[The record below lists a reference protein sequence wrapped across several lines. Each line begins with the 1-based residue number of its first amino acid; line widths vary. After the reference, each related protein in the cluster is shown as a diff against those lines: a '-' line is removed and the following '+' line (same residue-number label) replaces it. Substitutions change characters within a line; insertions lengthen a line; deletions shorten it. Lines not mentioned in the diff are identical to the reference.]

1 MLIREVMHLNPLTIS
16 PSTKLCDAYSL
27 MNEKNIRHLPILKK
41 NKLVG
46 IVTDRD
52 LRLATSK
59 LAKQSFDPNTL
70 VSEIM
75 SHPVEVTQPSEP
87 VEAAT
92 QKMRE
97 LKIGCLPV
105 IEENRLVGIVTGVDL
120 LDAMLLLTGVH
131 YPSGRLDVRLNDR
144 TGEIARLTNL
154 ISGKNISIHSI
165 LSYQESNNKLRV
177 VLRVSTME
185 IRSLAKDICNADF
198 EVLWPVQISC
208 AE

>member
-1 MLIREVMHLNPLTIS
+1 MLIREVMQVNPITIS
-16 PSTKLCDAYSL
+16 PLIKLSEAYHL
-27 MNEKNIRHLPILKK
+27 MNEKNIRHLPIL
-41 NKLVG
+41 NKGELVG

-59 LAKQSFDPNTL
+59 LAKQTFDPSST
-70 VSEIM
+70 VSEVM
-75 SHPVEVTQPSEP
+75 SRPVEVTHPSEP
-87 VEAAT
+87 VEVAT

-105 IEENRLVGIVTGVDL
+105 IEANKLVGIVTGVDL

-131 YPSGRLDVRLNDR
+131 NPSGRLDVRLKDR

-154 ISGKNISIHSI
+154 IAAKNISIHSI
-165 LSYQESNNKLRV
+165 LSYQESNDKLRV

-198 EVLWPVQISC
+198 EVLWPIQISC

>member
-1 MLIREVMHLNPLTIS
+1 MLIKEVMHLNPIS
-16 PSTKLCDAYSL
+16 IPINTKLCDAYAI
-27 MNEKNIRHLPILKK
+27 MNEHGIRHLPIMDKE
-41 NKLVG
+41 KLVG

-59 LAKQSFDPNTL
+59 LAKHYFKTDSL

-75 SHPVEVTQPSEP
+75 SHPVETTHPSEP

-105 IEENRLVGIVTGVDL
+105 LENFKLVGIVTGVDL

-131 YPSGRLDVRLNDR
+131 NPSGRLDVRLTDR
-144 TGEIARLTNL
+144 TGEIARLTKL
-154 ISGKNISIHSI
+154 IAEKNVSIHSI
-165 LSYQESNNKLRV
+165 LSYQEENNKLRV

-185 IRSLAKDICNADF
+185 IRTLAKVICNNNF
-198 EVLWPVQISC
+198 EVLWPIQISC

>member
-1 MLIREVMHLNPLTIS
+1 MLIREVMHLNPIS
-16 PSTKLCDAYSL
+16 VSPNTKLCDAYAL
-27 MNEKNIRHLPILKK
+27 MNERGIRHLPIEDE
-41 NKLVG
+41 NKLIG

-59 LAKQSFDPNTL
+59 LAKHYFDPNSL

-75 SHPVEVTQPSEP
+75 SHPVETTQPSEP
-87 VEAAT
+87 VEVAT

-105 IEENRLVGIVTGVDL
+105 LEESKLVGIVTGVDL

-131 YPSGRLDVRLNDR
+131 NPSGRLDVRLTDR

-154 ISGKNISIHSI
+154 IAEKNVSIHSI
-165 LSYQESNNKLRV
+165 LSYQEKNDKLRV

-185 IRSLAKDICNADF
+185 IRTLAKEICNNNF
-198 EVLWPVQISC
+198 EVLWPIQISC
-208 AE
+208 VE